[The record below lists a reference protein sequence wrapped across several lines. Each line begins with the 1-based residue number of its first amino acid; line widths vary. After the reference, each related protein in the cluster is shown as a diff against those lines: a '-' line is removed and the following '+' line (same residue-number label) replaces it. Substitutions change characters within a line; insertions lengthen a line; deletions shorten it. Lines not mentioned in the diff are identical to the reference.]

1 MVGNR
6 SYDLVFLQKL
16 NCSVQFHKLVKYI
29 KKNIDFNL
37 LHCYELLLHILVL
50 ELSVVN
56 SPSESHCSPVSTLG
70 TGRCLSLA
78 TNVLTF
84 NFFGHTIHSLDVRVL
99 YRTVLLPFSCLI
111 YLA

>member
-56 SPSESHCSPVSTLG
+56 SLSESHCSPVSTLG

-84 NFFGHTIHSLDVRVL
+84 NFFGHTIHSLDARVL
-99 YRTVLLPFSCLI
+99 YRAVPLPFSCLM
-111 YLA
+111 YLT